1 MYDSTM
7 ITVDKDF
14 LGKLEE
20 SLKKL
25 AKQNEKVKQAVKDK
39 EEFERQ
45 VEKLKHKVRLLKHD
59 KSCPL
64 TSSRQ
69 FGTHPSF
76 GKSTTNTD

>member
-45 VEKLKHKVRLLKHD
+45 VEKLRHKVRLLKHE
-59 KSCPL
+59 KSEL
-64 TSSRQ
+64 L
-69 FGTHPSF
+69 
-76 GKSTTNTD
+76 